1 MKVGDLVIKVFASNS
16 DWRALAGAGA
26 VSQRRRAQA
35 GLGIVIEIA
44 ARAPAQSESGAR
56 YKVLW
61 SNNYGTFW
69 SPRNKLEL
77 LNGSRGSRKK

>member
-16 DWRALAGAGA
+16 EWRD
-26 VSQRRRAQA
+26 QA
-35 GLGIVIEIA
+35 GLGIVI
-44 ARAPAQSESGAR
+44 SERIFTAGCYR

-77 LNGSRGSRKK
+77 LNEDW

>member
-16 DWRALAGAGA
+16 EWRD
-26 VSQRRRAQA
+26 QA
-35 GLGIVIEIA
+35 GLGIVI
-44 ARAPAQSESGAR
+44 SERIRIVGGYR

-77 LNGSRGSRKK
+77 LNEDW

>member
-1 MKVGDLVIKVFASNS
+1 VSRKLKPGDLVRLDVC
-16 DWRALAGAGA
+16 DYPRD
-26 VSQRRRAQA
+26 QA
-35 GLGIVIEIA
+35 GLGIVI
-44 ARAPAQSESGAR
+44 SERNRIVGGYR

-77 LNGSRGSRKK
+77 LNEDW

>member
-16 DWRALAGAGA
+16 DWRD
-26 VSQRRRAQA
+26 QA
-35 GLGIVIEIA
+35 GLGIVI
-44 ARAPAQSESGAR
+44 SERNRIVGGYR

-77 LNGSRGSRKK
+77 LNEDW

>member
-16 DWRALAGAGA
+16 EWRDK
-26 VSQRRRAQA
+26 A
-35 GLGIVIEIA
+35 GLGIVI
-44 ARAPAQSESGAR
+44 SERNRIVGGYR

-77 LNGSRGSRKK
+77 LNEDW

>member
-16 DWRALAGAGA
+16 DWRA
-26 VSQRRRAQA
+26 QA
-35 GLGIVIEIA
+35 GLGLVIEIA
-44 ARAPAQSESGAR
+44 ARESIRSGAR

-77 LNGSRGSRKK
+77 LNEDW

>member
-16 DWRALAGAGA
+16 DWRA
-26 VSQRRRAQA
+26 QA
-35 GLGIVIEIA
+35 GLGLVIEIA
-44 ARAPAQSESGAR
+44 AREFRTDGAR

-77 LNGSRGSRKK
+77 LNEDW

>member
-16 DWRALAGAGA
+16 EWRD
-26 VSQRRRAQA
+26 QA
-35 GLGIVIEIA
+35 GLGIVI
-44 ARAPAQSESGAR
+44 SEQLHRIDGGYR

-77 LNGSRGSRKK
+77 LNEDW

>member
-1 MKVGDLVIKVFASNS
+1 MKVGDLVIKVFSNNS
-16 DWRALAGAGA
+16 EWRD
-26 VSQRRRAQA
+26 QA

-44 ARAPAQSESGAR
+44 AREFRIESGAR
-56 YKVLW
+56 YNVLW

-77 LNGSRGSRKK
+77 LNEDW